1 MKLHFAFLAIAFL
14 WSAVSF
20 AQQKTLNDYFPFNPP
35 ETLQQ
40 WEERRAE
47 LRRQILVSQGLFP
60 MPEKTELKPIL
71 HHPIERD
78 EYTVYGVILEVVP
91 GYSLTGNLYMPK
103 NAVIASGGKVP
114 GVLSP
119 HGHWNNGRF
128 YQQSDREF
136 ARELESGAE
145 KYDPSGRFPLQARCV
160 TLARLGCVVFH
171 YDMFGYADSIQL
183 PVHYMG
189 VREAMSTKENWGF
202 HSPQAELRLQNVMGL
217 QTLAS
222 IRALDWLESLPQVDA
237 DRIAITGASGGGTQ
251 SFILAAID
259 DRIAVSF
266 PAVMVSTAMQGG
278 CPCEN
283 ACYLRVGTGNVEI
296 AALFAPKPQGLTS
309 ADDWTKEM
317 DTKGFP
323 DLQKLY
329 ALYND
334 NIAGAEKNVALF
346 EHTQY
351 GHNYNFPSRA
361 DMYRFMNEH
370 LKLGHTF
377 GDEPIEKPFVPLT
390 IEEMTVWTGEHTKP
404 TGDQVGD
411 VFERKLLREM
421 NERSNA
427 QLSALPPQERNEI
440 VRGALET
447 MIGWKVH
454 DWRNFRFADGGR
466 GPTQG
471 SHKARIIDRRSGL
484 TVTVAYLQPPRGVTS
499 PAVCVFVSKNG
510 ISDYFDE
517 QGQPIDE
524 IAKCLSE
531 GKLVAVLDLH
541 GQGGDNPLEKAPLVV
556 SGNGQEPWHHSL
568 AYTYGYNPTVFAQR
582 VSGLMTMLAGT
593 AEAQAMELQE
603 DENHMVLK
611 ITLYGLKGGAPY
623 AAAARALLGDAVDK
637 MIVDTE
643 GFRFANITSFDDLD
657 MLPGIVK
664 YGDLPAILALSD
676 PETTEVRGEE

>member
-183 PVHYMG
+183 PVHYTG
-189 VREAMSTKENWGF
+189 VREYMNTKENWGF

-222 IRALDWLESLPQVDA
+222 VRALDWLESLPQVDA
-237 DRIAITGASGGGTQ
+237 SRIAITGASGGGTQ

-296 AALFAPKPQGLTS
+296 AALFAPKPQGLTT

-390 IEEMTVWTGEHTKP
+390 IEEMTVWTDGHPKP

-427 QLSALPPQERNEI
+427 QLAALPPQERNKI
-440 VRGALET
+440 VRDALET
-447 MIGWKVH
+447 MVGWKKPSLDDLDARVS
-454 DWRNFRFADGGR
+454 GE
-466 GPTQG
+466 TQESYG
-471 SHKARIIDRRSGL
+471 MQLKGELIDKRSGL
-484 TVTVAYLQPPRGVTS
+484 TLASITAIEQVRRDLY
-499 PAVCVFVSKNG
+499 VFVSRNG
-510 ISDYFDE
+510 TSDFFNE

-524 IAKCLSE
+524 IVQLLSA
-531 GKLVAVLDLH
+531 GKGVAILDLY
-541 GQGGDNPLEKAPLVV
+541 GQGGEHPLEKAPLVV
-556 SGNGQEPWHHSL
+556 SGNGREPWHHSL
-568 AYTYGYNPTVFAQR
+568 AYTYGYNPTVFAKR
-582 VSGLMTMLAGT
+582 TDGLLSMLTFLTGRKPFP
-593 AEAQAMELQE
+593 ES
-603 DENHMVLK
+603 K
-611 ITLYGLKGGAPY
+611 ITLHGLQGGAPY
-623 AAAARALLGDAVDK
+623 AAAARALLGDTVDE

-643 GFRFANITSFDDLD
+643 GFRFADITSFDDLD

>member
-1 MKLHFAFLAIAFL
+1 
-14 WSAVSF
+14 
-20 AQQKTLNDYFPFNPP
+20 
-35 ETLQQ
+35 
-40 WEERRAE
+40 
-47 LRRQILVSQGLFP
+47 VSQGLFP
-60 MPEKTELKPIL
+60 MPPKTDLNPIL
-71 HHPIERD
+71 HNPIERD
-78 EYTVYGVILEVVP
+78 EYTVYGVILEVLP
-91 GYSLTGNLYMPK
+91 GYYLTGNLYMPK
-103 NAVIASGGKVP
+103 NAVITSGGKVP

-183 PVHYMG
+183 PVHYTG
-189 VREAMSTKENWGF
+189 VREHMNTKENWGY

-266 PAVMVSTAMQGG
+266 PAVMVSAAMQGG

-296 AALFAPKPQGLTS
+296 AALFAPKPQGLTT

-317 DTKGFP
+317 GTKGFP

-346 EHTQY
+346 PHTQY
-351 GHNYNFPSRA
+351 PHNYNFPSRA

-377 GDEPIEKPFVPLT
+377 DDDPIEKPFVPLT
-390 IEEMTVWTGEHTKP
+390 VEEMTVWTGEHPKP

-427 QLSALPPQERNEI
+427 QLAALPPQERNEI
-440 VRGALET
+440 VRGALKA
-447 MIGWKVH
+447 MIGWKAPG
-454 DWRNFRFADGGR
+454 ADDLVTEDEAEVVAQTFDGFLR
-466 GPTQG
+466 
-471 SHKARIIDRRSGL
+471 KARLIDKRSGQTASVVFL
-484 TVTVAYLQPPRGVTS
+484 VPSNAPRVG
-499 PAVCVFVSKNG
+499 AEICIFVSKNG
-510 ISDYFDE
+510 ITDYLNKD
-517 QGQPIDE
+517 GKPTDE
-524 IAKCLSE
+524 IVKNLAA
-531 GKLVAVLDLH
+531 GKGIIILDLH
-541 GQGGDNPLEKAPLVV
+541 GQGGEHPLAKAPLVV
-556 SGNGQEPWHHSL
+556 SGNGREPWHHSL

-582 VSGLMTMLAGT
+582 VHGLL
-593 AEAQAMELQE
+593 
-603 DENHMVLK
+603 MVLTK
-611 ITLYGLKGGAPY
+611 MEEVASAQGLKLTLYGMKGGAPY
-623 AAAARALLGDAVDK
+623 AGAARALMGDVVDK

-643 GFRFANITSFDDLD
+643 GFRFANITSFDDVD